1 MAAAVNMVG
10 VDSIEQLAQSLCF
23 TSAIL
28 FALIATFSRSEKAE
42 SMAQNA
48 IAILLVSSAAV
59 LWWLS
64 LSGGELWGSNYLPKP
79 LSLICLILAFSARMN
94 IKGKNIS
101 FGANPHNINKK
112 DQSDDSE
119 E

>member
-1 MAAAVNMVG
+1 MGVYMVG
-10 VDSIEQLAQSLCF
+10 VESIELLAQSLCF
-23 TSAIL
+23 LSVIL
-28 FALIATFSRSEKAE
+28 FAFIATLSRSEKAE
-42 SMAQNA
+42 SIAQST

-79 LSLICLILAFSARMN
+79 LSLVCLILAFSARMN
-94 IKGKNIS
+94 LKGKNIS
-101 FGANPHNINKK
+101 FGANPHTIGKA
-112 DQSDDSE
+112 DQDDAE

>member
-1 MAAAVNMVG
+1 MVAVE
-10 VDSIEQLAQSLCF
+10 SIELLAQSLCF

-28 FALIATFSRSEKAE
+28 FAFIATFSRSQRAE
-42 SMAQNA
+42 NAAQNA
-48 IAILLVSSAAV
+48 IAILLVASAAT

-79 LSLICLILAFSARMN
+79 ISLVCLILAFSARMN
-94 IKGKNIS
+94 LKATNVS
-101 FGANPHNINKK
+101 FGANPHTIGKT
-112 DQSDDSE
+112 DQEGAE